1 MDIWDIIEVIGVLVM
16 FACILALGAVNERL
30 RRSLEWEKNT
40 KYILAEQFLKEE
52 AKAKPPCI
60 HGNLCRAYMKEAHC
74 ILRQACPSGCEF
86 YEPKEVSD
94 ELGQS

>member
-1 MDIWDIIEVIGVLVM
+1 MSIWNIIEVIGVLVM
-16 FACILALGAVNERL
+16 FACILVLGAANERL
-30 RRSLEWEKNT
+30 KRELEQWRGAR
-40 KYILAEQFLKEE
+40 YIFLNEEVRAKE
-52 AKAKPPCI
+52 KPPCI
-60 HGNLCRAYMKEAHC
+60 HGNLCRAYMREAHC